1 MTEILFDDI
10 GSFPLPPN
18 LSKTALSDAAFDRGD
33 DEALFSVLNS
43 IFGMKVAAGVQ
54 IPTYPQIRDMNEQF
68 LRPMKNDACCVGP
81 FELKEACAKT
91 VEMEAIEIYCKR
103 LYEERGEKPRVRMC
117 VTGPTEL
124 FLKEFGGASYSDI
137 YQLFAKNVNLF
148 VRQAMK
154 EAKNYTISVVS
165 VDEPSI
171 GINPDLSLPADE
183 MIEALTTAGSAAAKN
198 GADVQIHIHSPLYY
212 DLACRAETIH
222 VIGMESAATPSYADM
237 IDRSVLEDYDTF
249 VRAGVSRTDI
259 FNLAGT
265 LNEKYGGN
273 VWGKPEILL
282 EVVTEMETPDLIEK
296 RLRHLYSVFGDRIK
310 YAGPDCGL
318 GSWPSQELAAA
329 LLKNTGSAIASFNKN
344 QRN

>member
-10 GSFPLPPN
+10 GSFPLPPGV
-18 LSKTALSDAAFDRGD
+18 SKTALSDAAFDRGD
-33 DEALFSVLNS
+33 DEALFSVLND

-54 IPTYPQIRDMNEQF
+54 IPTYPQVRDMNEQF
-68 LRPMKNDACCVGP
+68 LRPMKNDACCAGP
-81 FELKEACAKT
+81 FELKEECAKT

-103 LYEERGEKPRVRMC
+103 LYEELGEKPRVRMC

-124 FLKEFGGASYSDI
+124 FLKEFGGASYADI
-137 YQLFAKNVNLF
+137 YQLFAKDVNLF
-148 VRQAMK
+148 VHKAIK
-154 EAKNYTISVVS
+154 DAKNYTISTVS

-183 MIEALTTAGSAAAKN
+183 IIEALTTSGSAAAKS

-212 DLACRAETIH
+212 DLACRAETID

-237 IDRSVLEDYDTF
+237 IDRKVLEDYDTF

-273 VWGKPEILL
+273 VWGKPDILR
-282 EVVTEMETPDLIEK
+282 EVVTEMETPALIEK
-296 RLRHLYSVFGDRIK
+296 RLRNLYAVFGDRIK

-329 LLKNTGSAIASFNKN
+329 LIKNTGIAIDSFNKN
-344 QRN
+344 HGK